1 MPKGLVAARGRRPL
15 VVIDA
20 GHGGH
25 DTGALSVWGGGRE
38 KDITLA
44 IAKAIK
50 RELDASGRVKA
61 VLTRSDDRFLV
72 LAERREVARRLKAD
86 LFISVHADSAGN
98 PDAQGATVY
107 TLSEVAS
114 EIGRAVSRERV
125 CKTLTHWM
133 GTVSLK
139 KKR

>member
-25 DTGALSVWGGGRE
+25 DTGALSVWGGRRE
-38 KDITLA
+38 KDVTLA

-61 VLTRSDDRFLV
+61 VLTRSHHRFLL
-72 LAERREVARRLKAD
+72 LAERREFAWRLKAD
-86 LFISVHADSAGN
+86 LLISVHAGSAAHN
-98 PDAQGATVY
+98 DAPAPTV
-107 TLSEVAS
+107 
-114 EIGRAVSRERV
+114 
-125 CKTLTHWM
+125 
-133 GTVSLK
+133 
-139 KKR
+139 